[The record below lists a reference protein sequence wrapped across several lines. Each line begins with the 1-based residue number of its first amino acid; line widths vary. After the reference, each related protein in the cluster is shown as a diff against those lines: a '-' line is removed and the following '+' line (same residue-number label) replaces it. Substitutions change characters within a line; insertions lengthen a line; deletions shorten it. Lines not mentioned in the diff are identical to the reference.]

1 MKKFNKLI
9 SPLLSVL
16 KIFSKFIFA
25 SFLSIF
31 IFFILI
37 ISIYIFDN
45 KINVMS
51 GKYNYP
57 IYSAYIIISES
68 MIPKININDAV
79 VNFRI
84 NKNKIEIGD
93 VITFISSS
101 PVSNGIT
108 VTHRVI
114 DIVKSSEEGEL
125 AYRTKGDNNFSPDA
139 SFVKED
145 DVIGK
150 VSFVIPKIGYVQNF
164 LSKNI
169 GMVFVVIFICV
180 FVILLDFLKYVGK
193 KYIER

>member
-1 MKKFNKLI
+1 MNKINKFI
-9 SPLLSVL
+9 QPFYGIL

-25 SFLSIF
+25 SFLLVF

-37 ISIYIFDN
+37 ISIYLLDN
-45 KINVMS
+45 KLNVRT

-68 MIPKININDAV
+68 MVPKIKINDAV
-79 VNFRI
+79 INFRI
-84 NKNKIEIGD
+84 ENNKIKIGD
-93 VITFISSS
+93 VITFVSNS

-114 DIVKSSEEGEL
+114 DIVKSSEDGDI
-125 AYRTKGDNNFSPDA
+125 AFRTKGDNNFSPDS
-139 SFVKED
+139 SFVMED

-150 VSFVIPKIGYVQNF
+150 VMFIFPKIGYLQNF

-169 GMVFVVIFICV
+169 IFVFFTIFICV
-180 FVILLDFLKYVGK
+180 FIIILDFFKYVTK

>member
-93 VITFISSS
+93 VITFI
-101 PVSNGIT
+101 
-108 VTHRVI
+108 
-114 DIVKSSEEGEL
+114 
-125 AYRTKGDNNFSPDA
+125 F
-139 SFVKED
+139 
-145 DVIGK
+145 
-150 VSFVIPKIGYVQNF
+150 PKIGYFQNF

-169 GMVFVVIFICV
+169 GMVFVVIFFCV
-180 FVILLDFLKYVGK
+180 FVILLDFFKYVSK
-193 KYIER
+193 KYVER

>member
-1 MKKFNKLI
+1 MKRIIN
-9 SPLLSVL
+9 PLAGFL
-16 KIFSKFIFA
+16 KILSKFVFA
-25 SFLSIF
+25 SFLLVF
-31 IFFILI
+31 VFFVLI
-37 ISIYIFDN
+37 ISIYLLDN
-45 KINVMS
+45 RLNVRS

-68 MIPKININDAV
+68 MVPKININDAV
-79 VNFRI
+79 INFRI
-84 NKNKIEIGD
+84 DKEKIKIGD

-114 DIVKSSEEGEL
+114 DIVKNSEAGDI
-125 AYRTKGDNNFSPDA
+125 AYRTKGDNNFSPDS
-139 SFVKED
+139 SFVKEK

-150 VSFVIPKIGYVQNF
+150 VTFIFPKIGYFQNF

-169 GMVFVVIFICV
+169 GMVFVVIFFCV
-180 FVILLDFLKYVGK
+180 FVILLDFFKYVSK